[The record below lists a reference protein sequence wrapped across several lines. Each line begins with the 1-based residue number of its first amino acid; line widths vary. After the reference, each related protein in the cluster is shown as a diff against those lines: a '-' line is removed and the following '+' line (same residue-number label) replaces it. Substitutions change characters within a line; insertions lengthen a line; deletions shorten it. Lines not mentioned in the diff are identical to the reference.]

1 MKRNL
6 MLVIAFAG
14 ILLAGKVSITSASKS
29 GPETP
34 DANEMAAAQFPAAQE
49 FSPAEIERAQLG
61 LAISP
66 VQINA
71 GYGRTRVLVGL
82 GSYLVNGVGGCNDC
96 HTNPPYAEGG
106 DPFQGQPGK
115 VNPAN
120 YLAGGVKFG
129 PFTSRNLTPDPTKG
143 NRPAGM
149 TLEQFIKVIR
159 TGQDRDSLH
168 PQISPL
174 LQVMPWPVYAKMSD
188 RDLQSIYLY
197 LSTIPHAEPGQ

>member
-29 GPETP
+29 G
-34 DANEMAAAQFPAAQE
+34 EMATAQFPGAQE

-71 GYGRTRVLVGL
+71 GFGRTRVLVGL

-106 DPFQGQPGK
+106 DPFRGQQTK

-129 PFTSRNLTPDPTKG
+129 QFT
-143 NRPAGM
+143 
-149 TLEQFIKVIR
+149 
-159 TGQDRDSLH
+159 
-168 PQISPL
+168 
-174 LQVMPWPVYAKMSD
+174 
-188 RDLQSIYLY
+188 
-197 LSTIPHAEPGQ
+197 